1 MFAFNYCVYYVL
13 YVKPKWNFTFSSIIK
28 RRYCGLLKTT
38 NEQTIKRNAQKVP
51 TTLGGGQNGYL
62 GLVVAPEAYNTIP
75 GTRPFERPDDPG
87 PFTSTTRRVARVTTR
102 WQAVF

>member
-1 MFAFNYCVYYVL
+1 MTAPYSLPGYRSRYFDYKSLTKILCDPNID
-13 YVKPKWNFTFSSIIK
+13 SIARLHK
-28 RRYCGLLKTT
+28 
-38 NEQTIKRNAQKVP
+38 EIKRNAQKVP

-102 WQAVF
+102 